1 MPLPHTVRTLKQVC
15 LRNISKNMDRLWS
28 ADFDRLF
35 ADMPRLYYVLGPF
48 DYMTSEMIQE
58 LLDTLCADH
67 RVRRS
72 HLHLLLTGRLKELD
86 FSKCSNMTSML
97 HLVGIR
103 CQKLTKLD
111 LSNCSVATQTV
122 LCSIFQS
129 LPLLSWLNLR
139 QTKTNDQVL
148 TTILSTCKKLQHL
161 NLFACPV
168 TDRGIANIFQE
179 LQNGNGAS
187 NMKQKSNCIASG
199 VSLKY
204 LNISATKISSKG
216 AIMILNMCPNLHVL
230 LYADVI
236 DAVAQTC
243 NSGDNEDTLKL
254 RTLNAS
260 ALKCREVSPESVQ
273 LAVLRCPFVTEINFY
288 QNASDS
294 TLQYLKEL
302 KHLNTLEITSDQW
315 GDVTFF
321 DGLKPLFTSI
331 GPNIRSLGLYDIKDL
346 DIGQLG
352 VLCPNLKRLKCV
364 MAVFNSVAFID
375 TPLSG
380 KDLKSIYREL
390 DNLMVVIG
398 NDGTNFSAS
407 MFEQILENATS
418 LSELHLINVQCMCTD
433 LLLRILEKHGMQSL
447 SSLTLE
453 SCNRLSGDAIS
464 RLICCENP
472 LRALCLRNCQDTS
485 QQDVDGFRKYV
496 KKHNLQLSIVWE

>member
-1 MPLPHTVRTLKQVC
+1 MPVPHTVRTLKQAC

-35 ADMPRLYYVLGPF
+35 ADTPRLYYVLGPF

-72 HLHLLLTGRLKELD
+72 HMHLLLTGRLKELD

-111 LSNCSVATQTV
+111 LSNCSVASQTV

-129 LPLLSWLNLR
+129 LPLLRWLNLR

-148 TTILSTCKKLQHL
+148 TTILSSCKKLQHL

-168 TDRGIANIFQE
+168 TDRGITNIFKE
-179 LQNGNGAS
+179 PENGNSSS
-187 NMKQKSNCIASG
+187 NMKQKNTCSTSG
-199 VSLKY
+199 VSLTY

-216 AIMILNMCPNLHVL
+216 AVIILNMCPNLHVL

-236 DAVAQTC
+236 DAVAQIS
-243 NSGDNEDTLKL
+243 NSSDHEHNLKL

-260 ALKCREVSPESVQ
+260 GLKCREVSPESVQ

-288 QNASDS
+288 QNANDS

-321 DGLKPLFTSI
+321 DGLKPLFLSI

-352 VLCPNLKRLKCV
+352 VLCPKLKRLKCV

-380 KDLKSIYREL
+380 KDLRSIYRDL

-398 NDGTNFSAS
+398 NDCTDFSAS
-407 MFEQILENATS
+407 MFEQILENATG
-418 LSELHLINVQCMCTD
+418 LSELHLINVQCMSSD
-433 LLLRILEKHGMQSL
+433 LLLRIIAMHGMQSL

-453 SCNRLSGDAIS
+453 SCNRISGDAIS
-464 RLICCENP
+464 RLIRCENP
-472 LRALCLRNCQDTS
+472 LCALCLRNCQDTT
-485 QQDVDGFRKYV
+485 QQDVDGYRKYV